1 MGKKITEFLRLNI
14 FKGDK
19 GLWMIY
25 FLLCMVSL
33 VTIYSASSRTTFKSE
48 AHWAPLVEQICFL
61 FAGFLCMVVISK
73 IPCKFF
79 KLIPMVGLPL
89 AAGMLLFMLVM
100 QRGVNDAA
108 RWMHIF
114 GVSFQPSEFAKS
126 MLIMAVAVVL
136 SKTQKNETVKTSK
149 GVKHMIRA
157 TKGGHARPF
166 KIVGCLALIICA
178 LILPENFSTAVMLFV
193 VVVIMMFIGNVPLDL
208 MWKGLL
214 TLAVVGIV
222 FVSILL
228 IVPENKLS
236 FMKRAVTWKHR
247 IESVIGTYQEDEKS
261 QEYKDKTLQVKMS
274 QAAIAASGVS
284 GVGIGNSTTRDF
296 LPHAESDFI
305 YSIVVE
311 ETGIFGAVFV
321 LLLYVMLLV
330 RVGRVAQKCDRFF
343 PAFLIVGL
351 GIMMVVQ
358 ALVNMAV
365 ASGLS
370 PVTGQTLP
378 LISKGGTS
386 ILITSFNLGMI
397 MSVSRYAN
405 KVEEKNER
413 ARLRAAREYET
424 EEIYSSEGMD

>member
-1 MGKKITEFLRLNI
+1 MGKKLKDFLQLNI

-33 VTIYSASSRTTFKSE
+33 VTIYSASSQMTFRSE

-61 FAGFLCMVVISK
+61 LVGFFIIVIISK
-73 IPCKFF
+73 VPCKYF
-79 KLIPMVGLPL
+79 KLIPMVGLP
-89 AAGMLLFMLVM
+89 AAAIMLLSMLVM

-108 RWMHIF
+108 RWMHLF

-126 MLIMAVAVVL
+126 MLILAVAVVL
-136 SKTQKNETVKTSK
+136 SKMQKKETVKTSK

-157 TKGGHARPF
+157 TKGGHAKAF
-166 KIVGCLALIICA
+166 KIVGSLAIIICA
-178 LILPENFSTAVMLFV
+178 LILPENFSTALILFL

-208 MWKGLL
+208 MWKGIL
-214 TLAVVGIV
+214 TLLVIGVVFISV
-222 FVSILL
+222 LL

-247 IESVIGTYQEDEKS
+247 IENVIGAHEEDENS
-261 QEYKDKTLQVKMS
+261 QEYIDKTRQVMMS

-305 YSIVVE
+305 YSILVE
-311 ETGIFGAVFV
+311 ETGIFGAVFL

-351 GIMMVVQ
+351 GMMMVVQ

-365 ASGLS
+365 AAGLF

-405 KVEEKNER
+405 KVEEKKER
-413 ARLRAAREYET
+413 ARLKAAREYET
-424 EEIYSSEGMD
+424 EEIYSSDGMN